1 MYAEILTIGDEI
13 LIGQIVDTNSAFIA
27 AELHKIGVSV
37 YQISSVQDNREHIL
51 TALKEA
57 ESRADIVII
66 TGGLGPTKDDI
77 TKHTLCEY
85 TGDRL
90 REDKEVLRHI
100 EYLFSNYISTPISDL
115 NRKQA
120 LVPSRADV
128 LHNAHGTAP
137 GMWLKG
143 RRGVLVSLPGVPF
156 EMKALFTEHVVPRI
170 IASYD
175 RPVLLHHTL
184 ITYGLG
190 ESAIADRIETW
201 EDALP
206 GHIRLAYLPNLGK
219 VRLRVSARGT
229 DPEAVQ
235 EDLDRYVGELRDQL
249 ADILFGESDGEA
261 LEATLAKLFTA
272 RGATLATAESCTG
285 GAIAAQLTAVPGAS
299 NFFLGSVVSYATGV
313 KKDVLGVDPGLI
325 EAHSVVS
332 PEVAGAM
339 AEGARKLLGADIAV
353 ATTGNAGPAKGES
366 DAAVGTVAIAVSGPR
381 GTRAEVFTMGNHRER
396 IVRKSVHKA
405 FEMLREEIL
414 KF

>member
-1 MYAEILTIGDEI
+1 M
-13 LIGQIVDTNSAFIA
+13 
-27 AELHKIGVSV
+27 
-37 YQISSVQDNREHIL
+37 
-51 TALKEA
+51 
-57 ESRADIVII
+57 
-66 TGGLGPTKDDI
+66 
-77 TKHTLCEY
+77 
-85 TGDRL
+85 
-90 REDKEVLRHI
+90 
-100 EYLFSNYISTPISDL
+100 
-115 NRKQA
+115 
-120 LVPSRADV
+120 
-128 LHNAHGTAP
+128 
-137 GMWLKG
+137 
-143 RRGVLVSLPGVPF
+143 
-156 EMKALFTEHVVPRI
+156 
-170 IASYD
+170 
-175 RPVLLHHTL
+175 
-184 ITYGLG
+184 
-190 ESAIADRIETW
+190 
-201 EDALP
+201 
-206 GHIRLAYLPNLGK
+206 
-219 VRLRVSARGT
+219 SARGT

-249 ADILFGESDGEA
+249 ADILFGEEDGEA

-299 NFFLGSVVSYATGV
+299 NFFLGSVVSYATEV
-313 KKDVLGVDPGLI
+313 KKGVLGVDPGLI

-366 DAAVGTVAIAVSGPR
+366 DAAVGTVAIAVSGPG